1 MTDPVTKNNNKLDL
15 GLNQRGSKKKRKKN
29 VLEEDGDSSSHDDDG
44 SANEN
49 QKGDGSSKSSSLRA
63 KVNQEIAH
71 EQAALRK
78 RAQAAAAVAEAATS
92 SHNDIYD
99 YDGAYDSFQPEQN
112 KKDNEDSRNKGTRY
126 IGDLL
131 KAAEHRKRER
141 EMVLERKIAR
151 ELRSEEEHDADVRGK
166 EKFITAAYKRK
177 LQERELWRAE
187 EAKKLQ
193 DEEANDVTK
202 RIDAGVA
209 MACFY
214 GNLNNNIVG
223 GSKETEPDHSNE
235 TDDPNNARKK
245 LHPTEENVASLGF
258 LDGFEKGDS
267 EKDTDAKEQEDRFKE
282 NEKDATASKS
292 ASDAQSTKRQSQRE
306 LREEKVKQAR
316 IRYFQRHGI
325 SANGRDKISMSR
337 NQ

>member
-1 MTDPVTKNNNKLDL
+1 MTGSVTKKKLDL
-15 GLNQRGSKKKRKKN
+15 GLNQRGVSKKRRKKN
-29 VLEEDGDSSSHDDDG
+29 VLDDDDDSSSDVDDG
-44 SANEN
+44 SVNE
-49 QKGDGSSKSSSLRA
+49 KDGDQSSSLRA

-78 RAQAAAAVAEAATS
+78 RAQAAAAAAAATT
-92 SHNDIYD
+92 SHNDFYD
-99 YDGAYDSFQPEQN
+99 YDGAYDSFQPEQI
-112 KKDNEDSRNKGTRY
+112 KKDTAQTDNDSGNKGSRY

-151 ELRSEEEHDADVRGK
+151 ELQAEEEQDDDVRGK
-166 EKFITAAYKRK
+166 EKFITAAYRRK
-177 LQERELWRAE
+177 LQERELWHAE

-193 DEEANDVTK
+193 DEEENDVTK
-202 RIDAGVA
+202 RTDAGVA
-209 MACFY
+209 IATFY
-214 GNLNNNIVG
+214 GNLNKNVAMG
-223 GSKETEPDHSNE
+223 GAKETASDYANE
-235 TDDPNNARKK
+235 TDDANNAREAS
-245 LHPTEENVASLGF
+245 PQTEENVASRGF

-267 EKDTDAKEQEDRFKE
+267 ENDKDNEQQDRVDE
-282 NEKDATASKS
+282 NEKDATASQS
-292 ASDAQSTKRQSQRE
+292 ASDAQMTKRQSVRQ

-325 SANGRDKISMSR
+325 STNGKDKISMSH